1 MPLTAVDQHF
11 VRRIEMRNGSLVFA
25 LPTLSAW
32 HPAAA
37 EDARVVSLPI
47 EDINSG
53 QVTLPKSG
61 AVSTAQPD
69 ADTLRIAAEAGY
81 VAVIDLR
88 GPEEDRGLDEKA
100 MVAELGMS
108 YMSLPIVGNA
118 AINYANAAEL
128 DRLLTQVDGP
138 VLLHCGSGNRVGA
151 LFALREKLHGASDE
165 QAMATGR
172 AAGLVNPQLESVVI
186 ERLAENPL

>member
-1 MPLTAVDQHF
+1 MKRF
-11 VRRIEMRNGSLVFA
+11 FNFA
-25 LPTLSAW
+25 LLMLLAFQPV
-32 HPAAA
+32 AA
-37 EDARVVSLPI
+37 EETQVVSLSVA
-47 EDINSG
+47 DIKSG
-53 QVTLPKSG
+53 QATLPADG

-69 ADTLRIAAEAGY
+69 ADTLHIAAEAGY

-100 MVAELGMS
+100 TVAELGMT
-108 YMSLPIVGNA
+108 YMSLPVVGNA

-165 QAMATGR
+165 QALETGR
-172 AAGLVNPQLESVVI
+172 AAGLVNAQLESVVI
-186 ERLAENPL
+186 ERLAESPQ